1 MEKSTEEYR
10 NYWDEKVQQDGDYP
24 EYLSPGGNHH
34 LFKAF
39 TPIIQHLP
47 KNKKVLDIGCGSG
60 FSTYFYYPF
69 CTQLVGVDYSAEAIK
84 KATEKYPHITFVQS
98 DVTALP
104 FKDREF
110 DVIICQGVL
119 HHLIKSTNRL
129 SSNLV
134 YNSIQEI
141 DRVGKG
147 LILVDEANA
156 LNPLRRYKER
166 IYYPTIHRNEQS
178 YMFRTWKKIFHE
190 FGYSITHL
198 EYHTFIPTSF
208 SQKMITIAKPLEGIL
223 ESFPIINKLAGGIFF
238 VCEKNK

>member
-134 YNSIQEI
+134 YNAIQEI

-166 IYYPTIHRNEQS
+166 IYYPYEEKERQSDCPEARIHTETMCARHIVVSYICRRCNPIYPEYTPIRLHANRIIFTIPP
-178 YMFRTWKKIFHE
+178 YKKTRPE
-190 FGYSITHL
+190 
-198 EYHTFIPTSF
+198 
-208 SQKMITIAKPLEGIL
+208 
-223 ESFPIINKLAGGIFF
+223 NKLFHP
-238 VCEKNK
+238 CSP